1 MSQNKSLL
9 IKLLRLSNV
18 CFKEMDE
25 RPRTPPKPV
34 QPVASVEAE
43 QEIAF
48 LKTELF
54 HAGQEIAVCTYLNL
68 L

>member
-1 MSQNKSLL
+1 MSQ
-9 IKLLRLSNV
+9 
-18 CFKEMDE
+18 

-34 QPVASVEAE
+34 ANVESE

-54 HAGQEIAVCTYLNL
+54 HAGQEIAVNAIEDFMHLDFRSNYKMCTKAHL
-68 L
+68 